1 MHSKFLSDSNTFYR
15 RYCPVLILLLGA
27 LLRLLYL
34 SRVPGGLHQDEAF
47 VLLNSYDLLHEGRDS
62 AGYAFPIYMSSWGDG
77 QSAMYS
83 WLLTPLLLLN
93 KGIPTTFLGRL
104 PQALVGILTLW
115 CVYCLVKE
123 MFGHTAGLWALFAL
137 SVCPWHIMACR
148 WALDANMAPG
158 FLMFG
163 LYFFVRGMNDNRYL
177 LLAALFYG
185 LSLYC
190 YAVIWPMLPIL
201 LALQVCYGIRYH
213 KIHCNRYS
221 VLSVLLLFVLALPLL
236 LFVLVNQGLLPEIA
250 LPWITIP
257 KTQGYRGGE
266 IAFSLSSVYA
276 NFKNTAHLLLL
287 QDTGS
292 PYDFLPPWGLFYD
305 IGRLFILIGIVCML
319 YRLIRSV
326 RQHVFCW
333 EFFLF
338 AQLMGGGI
346 TSLLVTA
353 RMHQINDL
361 YIPLVLC
368 EAYGIWKCS
377 CFLKGKSQSLGRI
390 FTGCTTAFFLICLV
404 LFQKDYYTKYAETTN
419 AYFSQGVEDCVAYS
433 MKQCKTLGLTTI
445 SAEKATQ
452 WPRLLLYTQTLPSQY
467 LATVTYDVAPA
478 PAAFTTADGIR
489 VNTRINYDTIS
500 TDSIY
505 IIYYT
510 EADLFKDRFTL
521 TPFYDWY
528 VAVPK

>member
-177 LLAALFYG
+177 LLSALFYG

-213 KIHCNRYS
+213 KIHCSVCSAPVCPGITVAFICPGQSGTVAGDRLTLDHYS
-221 VLSVLLLFVLALPLL
+221 QNTGVSRRRDCFFPKFCLCEFQKHSAFIV
-236 LFVLVNQGLLPEIA
+236 IA
-250 LPWITIP
+250 
-257 KTQGYRGGE
+257 GYRK
-266 IAFSLSSVYA
+266 SL
-276 NFKNTAHLLLL
+276 
-287 QDTGS
+287 
-292 PYDFLPPWGLFYD
+292 
-305 IGRLFILIGIVCML
+305 
-319 YRLIRSV
+319 
-326 RQHVFCW
+326 
-333 EFFLF
+333 
-338 AQLMGGGI
+338 
-346 TSLLVTA
+346 
-353 RMHQINDL
+353 
-361 YIPLVLC
+361 
-368 EAYGIWKCS
+368 
-377 CFLKGKSQSLGRI
+377 
-390 FTGCTTAFFLICLV
+390 
-404 LFQKDYYTKYAETTN
+404 
-419 AYFSQGVEDCVAYS
+419 
-433 MKQCKTLGLTTI
+433 
-445 SAEKATQ
+445 
-452 WPRLLLYTQTLPSQY
+452 
-467 LATVTYDVAPA
+467 
-478 PAAFTTADGIR
+478 
-489 VNTRINYDTIS
+489 
-500 TDSIY
+500 
-505 IIYYT
+505 
-510 EADLFKDRFTL
+510 
-521 TPFYDWY
+521 
-528 VAVPK
+528 

>member
-177 LLAALFYG
+177 LLSALFYG

-236 LFVLVNQGLLPEIA
+236 
-250 LPWITIP
+250 
-257 KTQGYRGGE
+257 Y
-266 IAFSLSSVYA
+266 LSWSIRDCCRRSPYP
-276 NFKNTAHLLLL
+276 
-287 QDTGS
+287 GS
-292 PYDFLPPWGLFYD
+292 PFPKH
-305 IGRLFILIGIVCML
+305 RGI
-319 YRLIRSV
+319 
-326 RQHVFCW
+326 
-333 EFFLF
+333 
-338 AQLMGGGI
+338 A
-346 TSLLVTA
+346 
-353 RMHQINDL
+353 
-361 YIPLVLC
+361 
-368 EAYGIWKCS
+368 
-377 CFLKGKSQSLGRI
+377 
-390 FTGCTTAFFLICLV
+390 
-404 LFQKDYYTKYAETTN
+404 AE
-419 AYFSQGVEDCVAYS
+419 
-433 MKQCKTLGLTTI
+433 
-445 SAEKATQ
+445 
-452 WPRLLLYTQTLPSQY
+452 RLLFP
-467 LATVTYDVAPA
+467 
-478 PAAFTTADGIR
+478 
-489 VNTRINYDTIS
+489 
-500 TDSIY
+500 
-505 IIYYT
+505 
-510 EADLFKDRFTL
+510 
-521 TPFYDWY
+521 
-528 VAVPK
+528 